1 MRLGRMTAEL
11 AQRGDGI
18 VVEPLELVSPSFGI
32 TGNYTWVVENGD
44 VARQRSEARLEMKST
59 NIATT
64 LAALGYKPVAEG
76 EKAAVAVDL
85 FWPGG
90 PSEDFLND
98 AGGRVLL
105 DLDKG
110 QFLSVDP
117 GGGRLVGLLS
127 IATLPRRLGLD
138 FSDVVDK
145 GLAFDRV
152 KGEFRLD
159 SGNAFTCN
167 LGLEGPATDVGIVG
181 RVSFPDRSYDQLAV
195 VRPHVSDVLA
205 VGGFVGG
212 PVLGGTVLLISQ
224 IFRKPLS
231 SLGESYYRV
240 SGSWDQPVV
249 DKMQKNEVDVTP
261 FKDCERYLA
270 EALKE
275 LPPEAE
281 LTP

>member
-1 MRLGRMTAEL
+1 MESPTFKIN
-11 AQRGDGI
+11 GDA
-18 VVEPLELVSPSFGI
+18 
-32 TGNYTWVVENGD
+32 TWVVEGSD
-44 VARQRSEARLEMKST
+44 VSRQRSELRLQLQST
-59 NIATT
+59 KIGPT
-64 LAALGYKPVAEG
+64 LQALGYEPVVEG
-76 EKAAVAVDL
+76 EKAGVTLDL

-90 PSEDFLND
+90 PSEDFLNV
-98 AGGRVLL
+98 AGGRVVV

-110 QFLSVDP
+110 QFLPVDP

-127 IATLPRRLGLD
+127 IAMLPRRLGLD

-145 GLAFDRV
+145 GLAFDQV

-159 SGNAFTCN
+159 KGNAFTCN
-167 LGLEGPATDVGIVG
+167 FGLEGPVTDIGILG
-181 RVSFPDRSYDQLAV
+181 RVSLRDRTYDQLAV

-212 PVLGGTVLLISQ
+212 PLVGGTVLLISQ

-240 SGSWDQPVV
+240 SGGWDQPVI
-249 DKMQKNEVDVTP
+249 DKVQKSQVDVTP
-261 FKDCERYLA
+261 FRNCERYLA

-281 LTP
+281 LTR